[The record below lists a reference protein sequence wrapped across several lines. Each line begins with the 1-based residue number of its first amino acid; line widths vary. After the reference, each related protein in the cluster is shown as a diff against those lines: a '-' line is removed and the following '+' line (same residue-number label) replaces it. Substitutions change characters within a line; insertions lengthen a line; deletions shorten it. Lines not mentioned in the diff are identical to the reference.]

1 VNRAQIPNVIT
12 VIRILLVV
20 PTAWLLWETRF
31 LDALILM
38 SIAGASDALDG
49 WLARRFHWTS
59 RFGAAMDPVA
69 DKLLVAVLFVVF
81 TIQGHIPL
89 WVAIIVLTRDF
100 IIMAGAGVYR
110 LLFERISF
118 EPTFVSKANTAMQII
133 MLLMLLLSLCGFGW
147 LSNLSG
153 LLVDPFVFY
162 ILAVLGVSSGI
173 DYVITWGQ
181 RAWKNGRLER
191 GARD

>member
-1 VNRAQIPNVIT
+1 MNRAQIPNVIT
-12 VIRILLVV
+12 VIRIVLVI
-20 PTAWLLWETRF
+20 PTGWLLWETRY

-49 WLARRFHWTS
+49 WLARRFRWTS
-59 RFGAAMDPVA
+59 QFGAAMDPVA

-100 IIMAGAGVYR
+100 VIMVGAGVYR

-133 MLLMLLLSLCGFGW
+133 MLLMLLLSLCGFGL
-147 LSNLSG
+147 LSEVSG
-153 LLVDPFVFY
+153 LLVDPYVFY

-173 DYVITWGQ
+173 DYVNTWGK
-181 RAWKNGRLER
+181 RAWKKGRLAR
-191 GARD
+191 GTRD